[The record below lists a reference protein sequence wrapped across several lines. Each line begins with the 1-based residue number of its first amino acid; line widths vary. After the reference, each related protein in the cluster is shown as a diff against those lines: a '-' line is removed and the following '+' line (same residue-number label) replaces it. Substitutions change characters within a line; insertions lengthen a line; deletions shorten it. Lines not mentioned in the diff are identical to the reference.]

1 MFVLWFVYLYPVVI
15 ININGC
21 SSDVNYS
28 TDTCSFSI
36 IFRFGGALIAYN
48 NIRIQQAMGL
58 IVDPYIHF
66 DIVADFIVFK

>member
-1 MFVLWFVYLYPVVI
+1 MVVHLMWITAQIPVV
-15 ININGC
+15 
-21 SSDVNYS
+21 SLR
-28 TDTCSFSI
+28 I

>member
-1 MFVLWFVYLYPVVI
+1 M
-15 ININGC
+15 
-21 SSDVNYS
+21 NYS